1 MNASASY
8 TAAIGR
14 LFLAA
19 IFLASGFQKI
29 LTPEQ
34 TQATITLAGLPQP
47 VALYWASTAVEIL
60 GGLGLALGFM
70 RQLAALTLALFS
82 LAAAVLFHL
91 HVGSQNEII
100 NFMKDIAIAGG
111 LLQVVAHESNGTNSI
126 APRK

>member
-14 LFLAA
+14 LLLAA

-34 TQATITLAGLPQP
+34 TQAYIISAGLPQP

-70 RQLAALTLALFS
+70 RRFAALALTVFT
-82 LAAAVLFHL
+82 LAAAALFHL
-91 HVGSQNEII
+91 HFGDQNQII
-100 NFMKDIAIAGG
+100 HFMKDIAIAGG
-111 LLQVVAHESNGTNSI
+111 LLQVVAFGSDGTSFG
-126 APRK
+126 RS